1 MDGDFGPVERW
12 PEGVRRDPFGKR
24 RIEMIVR
31 RRIPQR
37 LCACGLM
44 ALALGFCGAAETP
57 PPARPNILFALAD
70 DWSFGH
76 AGAYGCTW
84 VKTPAFD
91 RIAREGVLFTHAFT
105 PTGKCAP
112 SRACILTGRNPWQLK
127 AAANHWC
134 YFPPEFK
141 TYAEALEENGYFVG
155 RTLKGWAPGVAKDA
169 SGNLRQMAGKPYNK
183 RKQAPPAEGISDTDY
198 AANFA
203 DFLDAA
209 PQGKPWCF
217 WYGCVEPHRGY
228 EYGSGAAKGGKKTS
242 DVPRVPGFWPDNE
255 VVRNDMLDYAFE
267 VEHFDRHLGR
277 MLETLEKRGLLDNT
291 LIVVTS
297 DNGMPFPHDK
307 GQTYYDSNHLPLAV
321 MWKRSIKTVGRKVDD
336 YVSFIDLAP
345 TFVEVAGLAWGQTG
359 MAQPQGRSLTGILFS
374 DRSGMTDASRDHV
387 LVGRE
392 RNDIGRPHDEGYPV
406 RGIVKDE
413 RLYLHNFEP
422 SRWPACNPETGY
434 MDVDGSPTKTEVL
447 NARNG
452 SATKFFWTACFGKR
466 GAEELYDLRGDPDC
480 LCNLADTDGMRSQQ
494 AALHKQLFDELR
506 AQQDPRVLGN
516 GGVFDAYPHANEKMR
531 GYYEKQMQGQ
541 KIPADWVNASDFEKT
556 GQEK

>member
-1 MDGDFGPVERW
+1 
-12 PEGVRRDPFGKR
+12 
-24 RIEMIVR
+24 
-31 RRIPQR
+31 
-37 LCACGLM
+37 
-44 ALALGFCGAAETP
+44 
-57 PPARPNILFALAD
+57 
-70 DWSFGH
+70 
-76 AGAYGCTW
+76 
-84 VKTPAFD
+84 
-91 RIAREGVLFTHAFT
+91 
-105 PTGKCAP
+105 
-112 SRACILTGRNPWQLK
+112 
-127 AAANHWC
+127 
-134 YFPPEFK
+134 
-141 TYAEALEENGYFVG
+141 
-155 RTLKGWAPGVAKDA
+155 
-169 SGNLRQMAGKPYNK
+169 
-183 RKQAPPAEGISDTDY
+183 
-198 AANFA
+198 
-203 DFLDAA
+203 
-209 PQGKPWCF
+209 
-217 WYGCVEPHRGY
+217 
-228 EYGSGAAKGGKKTS
+228 
-242 DVPRVPGFWPDNE
+242 
-255 VVRNDMLDYAFE
+255 
-267 VEHFDRHLGR
+267 
-277 MLETLEKRGLLDNT
+277 

-374 DRSGMTDASRDHV
+374 DRSGVTDASRDHV

-452 SATKFFWTACFGKR
+452 SATKSFWTACFGKR